1 MWYPLSTLRGYA
13 VLTNETQIKNWRQRE
28 GIVYWDLP
36 GILRALWRT
45 DVMSKAQVQSLIDQI
60 EIKDRVV
67 FKNKEA
73 ILQD

>member
-1 MWYPLSTLRGYA
+1 MWYPLSTLRRYA

>member
-1 MWYPLSTLRGYA
+1 VWYPLSTLRRYA